1 MKCSNC
7 GQKIL
12 RNLLIQEIIFPWLIP
27 TWEICQTCQSAFQ
40 KIEIKKA
47 CPGCMR
53 PNCDSLCFD
62 CQRWR
67 EIYPQFTL
75 QHQALYHYNAAI
87 QDWLHRYKFGGDYN
101 LARTFAKPIKE
112 KLKKYRGF
120 TIVPLPLSK
129 VRQKER
135 GFNQVEALLKAAN
148 ISYENLLMRQR
159 HDAPQALKTRQDR
172 LALQQPYQV
181 ALNQSVSGKKIVL
194 VDDVYT
200 TGRTIYH
207 GVELLYQFDVKE
219 VVTFT
224 LAR

>member
-1 MKCSNC
+1 
-7 GQKIL
+7 
-12 RNLLIQEIIFPWLIP
+12 
-27 TWEICQTCQSAFQ
+27 
-40 KIEIKKA
+40 
-47 CPGCMR
+47 
-53 PNCDSLCFD
+53 
-62 CQRWR
+62 
-67 EIYPQFTL
+67 
-75 QHQALYHYNAAI
+75 
-87 QDWLHRYKFGGDYN
+87 
-101 LARTFAKPIKE
+101 
-112 KLKKYRGF
+112 
-120 TIVPLPLSK
+120 
-129 VRQKER
+129 
-135 GFNQVEALLKAAN
+135 
-148 ISYENLLMRQR
+148 MRQR